1 MIELAI
7 SGLSLAVMGVGIG
20 AGLWWW
26 VQRPAAAER
35 QARLHD
41 AMHDLEEA
49 VRNVLPDPASARFRN
64 LRFCWVA
71 QVGYGEVNSKT
82 RNGAYTGF
90 VGFVVLGSGE
100 VRLDAHDATLV
111 SD

>member
-1 MIELAI
+1 MIEMAI
-7 SGLSLAVMGVGIG
+7 YGLSLAVMGAGIG
-20 AGLWWW
+20 AGFWWW
-26 VQRPAAAER
+26 VQRPAVAER

-49 VRNVLPDPASARFRN
+49 VHNVLIDPASARFRN

-82 RNGAYTGF
+82 WNGAYTGF

-100 VRLDAHDATLV
+100 VRLDARDTSLGA
-111 SD
+111 

>member
-1 MIELAI
+1 MIEMAI
-7 SGLSLAVMGVGIG
+7 SGVSLAVLCAGLG

-26 VQRPAAAER
+26 VQRPAVAER

-49 VRNVLPDPASARFRN
+49 VHNVLIDPASARFRN

-82 RNGAYTGF
+82 WNGAYTGF
-90 VGFVVLGSGE
+90 VGFVVLNSGE
-100 VRLDAHDATLV
+100 VRLDAHDASLGA
-111 SD
+111 

>member
-26 VQRPAAAER
+26 VQRPSAAEG
-35 QARLHD
+35 QARVHD

-82 RNGAYTGF
+82 WNGAYTGF

-100 VRLDAHDATLV
+100 VRLDAHDASLGA
-111 SD
+111 